1 MILREFRDSCQF
13 EELKQRYFQKLIK
26 NIKMKDFF
34 LRVHKIE
41 KKEAHKEHLSS
52 CASS

>member
-1 MILREFRDSCQF
+1 MILREFRDSWQF

-34 LRVHKIE
+34 YVFTKLKKKMKIT
-41 KKEAHKEHLSS
+41 SR
-52 CASS
+52 